1 MHNDTIKVANKII
14 TADVLLQIFEKM
26 HSELLGCD
34 EIYADEVKKNE
45 GLDYREKKWTLK
57 SYSGSLKFDIN
68 FHDDTSAVID
78 DYDYFISVFN
88 KRLSEIKSVYVTY
101 GIYYWEESGLND
113 YQDKCIHQ
121 RITMYIR
128 ENAADIDSTLSSNS
142 NIMID
147 TYNFIKEKILTAP
160 KKYNKIIK
168 NKFKIIM
175 TIEFAVG
182 LIPAMVVALLLLFY
196 SPLRTIFTNGIILY
210 PIANILLG
218 FLFGQVLYS
227 GKMAKLY
234 ENISPERV
242 YAGYNKST
250 YKSIYKDDIKDY
262 TEKSE
267 ILIGKNY
274 NNLRDRKTIKKLYN
288 KYKKYLPIE
297 LLIIIVISIIVLVI
311 K

>member
-14 TADVLLQIFEKM
+14 TKDVLLEIFEKM
-26 HSELLGCD
+26 HSELIGCN
-34 EIYADEVKKNE
+34 EIYEEEVKKNE
-45 GLDYREKKWTLK
+45 GLNYKEKQWTLK
-57 SYSGSLKFDIN
+57 NYSGSLKFDVN

-101 GIYYWEESGLND
+101 SIFYWEESGLND
-113 YQDKCIHQ
+113 FQDKCIHQ
-121 RITMYIR
+121 KITMYIR
-128 ENAADIDSTLSSNS
+128 ENAADIDSILSSKS
-142 NIMID
+142 SIMVD
-147 TYNFIKEKILTAP
+147 TYSFIKEKILTAP

-168 NKFKIIM
+168 NKFRIIM

-182 LIPAMVVALLLLFY
+182 FIPAIILSIFMLF
-196 SPLRTIFTNGIILY
+196 SSSMRSIFTNGMVLY
-210 PIANILLG
+210 PAATILLG

-227 GKMAKLY
+227 GKMAHLY
-234 ENISPERV
+234 ENISPERI

-274 NNLRDRKTIKKLYN
+274 NNLKDRKTIKKLYN

-297 LLIIIVISIIVLVI
+297 LLIILIMSIVVVLI
-311 K
+311 